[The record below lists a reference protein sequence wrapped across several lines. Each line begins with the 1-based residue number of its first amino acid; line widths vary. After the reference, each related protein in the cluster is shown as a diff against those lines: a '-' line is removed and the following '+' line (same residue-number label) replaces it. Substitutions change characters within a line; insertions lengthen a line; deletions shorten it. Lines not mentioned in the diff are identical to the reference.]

1 METIPV
7 YLASLVPYDQHS
19 ISFTKH
25 CFYQFQFERE
35 QHIFLI
41 VMHPATLFRR
51 LCITQI

>member
-7 YLASLVPYDQHS
+7 YRGSLVPYDQHS

-35 QHIFLI
+35 RNMYFL
-41 VMHPATLFRR
+41 
-51 LCITQI
+51 